1 MKKVYSIV
9 TALLFTAT
17 IWAQSPEKM
26 SYQAVIRNAANA
38 LVTNQGIGMR
48 VSILQGSA
56 NGPALY
62 VETQTPNTNTNGLAS
77 IEIGTGTSV
86 LGSFSSIDWA
96 NGPYFIKTETDP
108 AGGTNYTITGTSQL
122 LSVPFALYAKN
133 TDSWRV
139 IEDTTYTTKNKAHIR
154 PASGDAVLSIE
165 ADQSD
170 DNDNEGD
177 NPRIEFVQDG
187 GYPVSAIGMNL
198 LENGIENALYLG
210 NNTSARGGIFFVT
223 GTNPT
228 GWEGWTR
235 LDDSN
240 IRMTI
245 TTDGK
250 IGINTTTPQRSLHV
264 NDVMRLEP
272 LITAPTNPSK
282 GDMYFDG
289 TINKL
294 RVFDGAVWQN
304 CW

>member
-1 MKKVYSIV
+1 MKKVYSIAV
-9 TALLFTAT
+9 AVCFTAT

-26 SYQAVIRNAANA
+26 SYQAVIRNAANT
-38 LVTNQGIGMR
+38 LVTNQIIGMR
-48 VSILQGSA
+48 VSILQGTAS
-56 NGPALY
+56 GTEVY

-77 IEIGTGTSV
+77 IAIGEGTSV
-86 LGSFSSIDWA
+86 SGSFSSIDWA
-96 NGPYFIKTETDP
+96 NGPFFIKTETDP
-108 AGGTNYTITGTSQL
+108 TGGTNYTITGTSQL
-122 LSVPFALYAKN
+122 LSVPYALHAKN
-133 TDSWRV
+133 TDSWSV
-139 IEDTTYTTKNKAHIR
+139 EVDTTYTTKNKAHIR
-154 PASGDAVLSIE
+154 PAFGDAVLSIE
-165 ADQSD
+165 ADLYD
-170 DNDNEGD
+170 YNEGD
-177 NPRIEFVQDG
+177 NPRIEFVHDG

-198 LENGIENALYLG
+198 LENGIENALYFS

-228 GWEGWTR
+228 GWEGWMK

-250 IGINTTTPQRSLHV
+250 VGINTPTPQRSLHV

-272 LITAPTNPSK
+272 RLTAPSNPSK

-294 RVFDGAVWQN
+294 RVFDGQVWQN

>member
-1 MKKVYSIV
+1 M
-9 TALLFTAT
+9 L
-17 IWAQSPEKM
+17 WG
-26 SYQAVIRNAANA
+26 AVFVFILINNPIAA
-38 LVTNQGIGMR
+38 VC
-48 VSILQGSA
+48 
-56 NGPALY
+56 
-62 VETQTPNTNTNGLAS
+62 
-77 IEIGTGTSV
+77 
-86 LGSFSSIDWA
+86 
-96 NGPYFIKTETDP
+96 PY
-108 AGGTNYTITGTSQL
+108 
-122 LSVPFALYAKN
+122 
-133 TDSWRV
+133 
-139 IEDTTYTTKNKAHIR
+139 
-154 PASGDAVLSIE
+154 
-165 ADQSD
+165 
-170 DNDNEGD
+170 DNEGD

-210 NNTSARGGIFFVT
+210 NNTGARGGIFFVT

-250 IGINTTTPQRSLHV
+250 VGINTTTPQRSLHV